1 MTTTRPDVQDLRSLA
16 ASWMLSLRAERKAPQ
31 TLKLYGDGVRFYL
44 LWCERCQADPLARDS
59 LRAWVAELLES
70 GMAPTTI
77 RARQLPVRRFAAW
90 LADEGEI
97 DADPFLGLK
106 SPKLDTKVIEP
117 LTEAELRALLKACQ
131 PPKGAT
137 PLEAMRHRR
146 DEAILRLMLETGA
159 RAGEVVAMTLDDL
172 DLAAGTAVIRR
183 GKGGKGRVVPVGP
196 HAAKALDRYLRLRR
210 HHRLGATSP
219 ALWLGDRGKQFSYD
233 ALHKSLGERATT
245 AGITGFHP
253 HRMRHTAAHRWLAA
267 GGSETGLMAV
277 AGWARPDMLLRYTRA
292 QASSR
297 AAAEARTLNLGEL

>member
-1 MTTTRPDVQDLRSLA
+1 
-16 ASWMLSLRAERKAPQ
+16 
-31 TLKLYGDGVRFYL
+31 
-44 LWCERCQADPLARDS
+44 
-59 LRAWVAELLES
+59 
-70 GMAPTTI
+70 MAPATI

-90 LADEGEI
+90 LADEGEVT
-97 DADPFLGLK
+97 ADPFLGLR
-106 SPKLDTKVIEP
+106 SPKLDVKIIEP
-117 LTEAELRALLKACQ
+117 LSDDQLRRLIAACR
-131 PPKGAT
+131 PPTGAT
-137 PLEAMRHRR
+137 AQVALRHRR
-146 DEAILRLMLETGA
+146 DEAIVRLMLETGA

-172 DLAAGTAVIRR
+172 DLPAGTAVIRR

-219 ALWLGDRGKQFSYD
+219 ALWLGDRGQQYSYD
-233 ALHKSLGERATT
+233 ALHKSLGERAAA

-277 AGWARPDMLLRYTRA
+277 AGWARPDMLLRYTSA

-297 AAAEARTLNLGEL
+297 DAAEARTLNLGEL